1 MLRFPVPGAFGS
13 GGRFRSRRRG
23 RSRSLKG
30 GRGRVGMVRAHGRH
44 SLRVTTVDVSSW
56 RNRFP
61 PRTGSRDVPFPR
73 PEVDIACPPGDLD
86 ALIDWFERVS
96 YRLVLLEEYRLDE
109 IRSALDSLDRS
120 VRHHLR
126 STATF
131 SRRRGPSDS
140 SDEELERLLAAD
152 HAWFRTSLDQLWWFF
167 AVVEED
173 DHGGNRQAL
182 GQYGRVLAESLRRHR
197 YIEREY
203 LEASP
208 RNTEATPSP
217 RQNSF

>member
-1 MLRFPVPGAFGS
+1 MA
-13 GGRFRSRRRG
+13 
-23 RSRSLKG
+23 
-30 GRGRVGMVRAHGRH
+30 
-44 SLRVTTVDVSSW
+44 
-56 RNRFP
+56 
-61 PRTGSRDVPFPR
+61 FPR
-73 PEVDIACPPGDLD
+73 PEVDIARPPTGLD
-86 ALIDWFERVS
+86 ALIDWFERFS
-96 YRLVLLEEYRLDE
+96 HQLVLLEEYPLDE

-120 VRHHLR
+120 VRDHLR

-131 SRRRGPSDS
+131 GRRKGPSDS
-140 SDEELERLLAAD
+140 SNEELERLLATD
-152 HAWFRTSLDQLWWFF
+152 HAWFRTSLEQLWWFF

-197 YIEREY
+197 HIEREY
-203 LEASP
+203 LEVSP